1 MNNSTKDLIVPQ
13 ITKADVPKAPPTK
26 PKMKAPSP
34 FHITADELQ
43 LIQRNKDALLGIYHE
58 QPQIKGG
65 GAGQPSWVA
74 GKKKSIDRLRNLMY
88 DPIGE
93 LVCTHRRLEIEL
105 MRQEMLRENLIEDV
119 TPTGKPRYYSYQHH
133 YALYDRLI
141 KISES
146 LLRYGYGRVPENNVI
161 EEKKPAPL
169 IVNLNRKGT
178 VYVANEESLREMQNG
193 ED

>member
-1 MNNSTKDLIVPQ
+1 MNNSTKDLIVPKV
-13 ITKADVPKAPPTK
+13 TKADVTKAPPTK

-93 LVCTHRRLEIEL
+93 LVCTHRRLELEL
-105 MRQEMLRENLIEDV
+105 LRQELIRDNEIQDL
-119 TPTGKPRYYSYQHH
+119 TPSGKHRAYSTMHH
-133 YALYDRLI
+133 YALYDRII

-146 LLRYGYGRVPENNVI
+146 LLRYAYGRVPENAI
-161 EEKKPAPL
+161 MEEKRPAPL